1 MSGQEPDGRAHGAA
15 AFEERAELLDLRDQ
29 AERTATEAALTL
41 TELVDRLDLAR
52 QPGILARRLVADAR
66 HTAGR
71 TLHETLGRIV
81 GQRGTRRALLAA
93 IPVLAVTA
101 AIALAMTRQRAQP
114 EGQTQRR

>member
-1 MSGQEPDGRAHGAA
+1 MSRQEPDGQAQGAA
-15 AFEERAELLDLRDQ
+15 AFEELAELLDLRDQ

-52 QPGILARRLVADAR
+52 QPGILVKRLVTDAR
-66 HTAGR
+66 HTAVR
-71 TLHETLGRIV
+71 TLHETLGRI

-101 AIALAMTRQRAQP
+101 AIALAVTRQRARSQRP
-114 EGQTQRR
+114 PQRR